1 MQPVAHTL
9 VVTANPP
16 NPATVASG
24 GSASLSASYSD
35 SRTGHTIATWSWSDG
50 GAGGSFSPSASV
62 QNPSYT
68 AAANTT
74 DSNRIVTLTVTATCN
89 GPVPAT
95 NSGSTTLTV
104 QPVAHTL
111 VVTANPP
118 NPATVASGGSASLS
132 ASYSDSRTGH
142 TIATWSWSDGG
153 AGGASVHRRAYRI
166 RATPRL
172 RTPRIR
178 TGS

>member
-1 MQPVAHTL
+1 M
-9 VVTANPP
+9 
-16 NPATVASG
+16 
-24 GSASLSASYSD
+24 
-35 SRTGHTIATWSWSDG
+35 
-50 GAGGSFSPSASV
+50 
-62 QNPSYT
+62 
-68 AAANTT
+68 
-74 DSNRIVTLTVTATCN
+74 TLTVTATCN

-153 AGGASVHRRAYRI
+153 RGELQSIGERTESELHRGCEHHGFESDRDSDGDRDLQRAGSCHQQRLDDADGAAGGAHAGGDGEP
-166 RATPRL
+166 A
-172 RTPRIR
+172 
-178 TGS
+178 